1 MTPSPA
7 CPHLCTSKIKKS
19 AMANTTKW
27 VLDPAHSEINFTVRH
42 MMIAKVKGSFKSC
55 EATVLS
61 DGEDFRKAE
70 VEVKIDAASLST
82 SQADRDAHLRSA
94 DFFDV
99 ENHPT
104 ITFVGGSCCRFDP
117 ENYRLAGNLTIRG
130 VTKEVSLSV
139 EFGGVGKDPWGNEK
153 AGFSITGIVNRK
165 DYGLVWN
172 APLEAGGVLVSD
184 EVHIECE
191 VQFVKQA

>member
-1 MTPSPA
+1 
-7 CPHLCTSKIKKS
+7 
-19 AMANTTKW
+19 MANTTKW
-27 VLDPAHSEINFTVRH
+27 VLDPAHSEINFMVRH
-42 MMIAKVKGSFKSC
+42 LMIAKVKGGFHRF

-61 DGEDFRKAE
+61 DGADFRKAE
-70 VEVKIDAASLST
+70 VELKIDAASLST
-82 SQADRDAHLRSA
+82 NQADRDAHLRSA

-104 ITFVGGSCCRFDP
+104 IHFVGGSCCRFDP

-130 VTKEVSLSV
+130 VTREVSLSV

-153 AGFSITGIVNRK
+153 AGFSVTGIVNRK
-165 DYGLVWN
+165 DFGLLWN

-191 VQFVKQA
+191 VQFVKQV